1 MNGMSMNLQSLDLL
15 LALGLGLAIGWT
27 GGDET
32 RRRKNAE
39 ELLDQLR
46 NQLQQS
52 NLEAQPLIRMLKQQR
67 GILNDIHK
75 RITAVSKGL
84 QKPAR

>member
-1 MNGMSMNLQSLDLL
+1 MPFQTLDLL

-32 RRRKNAE
+32 RRRKSAE
-39 ELLDQLR
+39 QQLLSLRDQL
-46 NQLQQS
+46 QLS
-52 NLEAQPLIRMLKQQR
+52 HHDTQPLLRLLKQQR

-75 RITAVSKGL
+75 RIITVTKGL
-84 QKPAR
+84 QKQAR

>member
-1 MNGMSMNLQSLDLL
+1 MNGISMNLQPLDLI

-27 GGDET
+27 GGDQS
-32 RRRKNAE
+32 RRRKNA
-39 ELLDQLR
+39 
-46 NQLQQS
+46 
-52 NLEAQPLIRMLKQQR
+52 NLHLHMSETATPIASEFVPLIRTLKQQR

-75 RITAVSKGL
+75 RIMAVSKGL

>member
-1 MNGMSMNLQSLDLL
+1 MTLQYLDMGLT
-15 LALGLGLAIGWT
+15 LGLGLAIGWT

-39 ELLDQLR
+39 EQLDELR
-46 NQLQQS
+46 DQLQQTRS
-52 NLEAQPLIRMLKQQR
+52 PDQPMLRMLRQQR

-75 RITAVSKGL
+75 RIVAVSKGL

>member
-1 MNGMSMNLQSLDLL
+1 MNLQPLDLL

-27 GGDET
+27 GGGQN
-32 RRRKNAE
+32 RRRKNANLHLDMSE
-39 ELLDQLR
+39 TVTPIASELV
-46 NQLQQS
+46 
-52 NLEAQPLIRMLKQQR
+52 PLLRMLKQQR

-75 RITAVSKGL
+75 RISAVSKGL

>member
-1 MNGMSMNLQSLDLL
+1 MIDNPADLIPIWML
-15 LALGLGLAIGWT
+15 IAASFGFMIGWA

-39 ELLDQLR
+39 RQLDQLR
-46 NQLQQS
+46 ETLPQLQP
-52 NLEAQPLIRMLKQQR
+52 EAQPLMRILKQQR

-75 RITAVSKGL
+75 RIMAVSKGL
-84 QKPAR
+84 